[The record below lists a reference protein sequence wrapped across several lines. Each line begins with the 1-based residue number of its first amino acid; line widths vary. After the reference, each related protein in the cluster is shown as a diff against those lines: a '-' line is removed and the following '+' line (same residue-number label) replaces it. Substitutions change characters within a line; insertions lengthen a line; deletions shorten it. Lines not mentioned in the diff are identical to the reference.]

1 MYAGIVTSIDAAFGY
16 EFRSSSPGTFSDQQY
31 PKVDLRAKYMARAAM
46 KCINHY

>member
-31 PKVDLRAKYMARAAM
+31 PKVELRAKYMARAAM
-46 KCINHY
+46 QCINHY